1 MHEKDV
7 NTEVLKKQ
15 TLKQESVAGPSQLR
29 SIKLPRSVRISFDHG
44 RISGYASVSADTTTA
59 MQPSPNVDARIDT
72 IVLFGSQK
80 LMRDSDTRTWLFAS
94 ATTKPKRLSRRESM
108 FINAA
113 LHAAGGK

>member
-1 MHEKDV
+1 MHQKDV
-7 NTEVLKKQ
+7 NTEVSKQ
-15 TLKQESVAGPSQLR
+15 QTVRQESVVAPAPLR
-29 SIKLPRSVRISFDHG
+29 SIKLPRSGRISFDHD

-80 LMRDSDTRTWLFAS
+80 LMRDSDTRTWLFSS